1 MNCRINTTNTQTMND
16 ELTTN
21 PSDYI
26 NTSDICEQ
34 CGLIFNRPIFNM
46 KEVVICANE
55 EEKKYLGIKASELTL
70 IRIDSVAFRDR
81 RDIRKSLAL
90 FYGVLHAMR
99 ERFLYIIRS
108 RNHRIELYLGIS
120 QEGSPTNRTN
130 AMGVNDL
137 THSLLGVMP
146 GCQAEAQTSVS
157 ANKELMKDTLRGF
170 NYSYLMTGVPTCQV
184 ALEKRDQHQ
193 EEEKA
198 HTGIERLIDSMDGSD
213 FALTVLCEPLSD
225 EELGEFR
232 SRVGELHNLIK
243 PLARQ
248 QESQNFSV
256 AQGSST
262 GQTDTDSE
270 TIGTSNSTG
279 NSESNSST
287 DGTSSGENTSR
298 GVKEGNVLSR
308 GWKGLGRFIVG
319 GESVNI
325 TSSKQEGRSHSVTKQ
340 TGTTTTEGTNHSTTH
355 SVGTTNTESFTQ
367 TNSLGI
373 NRERTNMEMAT
384 LSSQL
389 EKLQKRLTDAVGEG
403 MWKTSIMFHANEENV
418 LKRAAFAAAS
428 IWSGADSAID
438 PIRCLRIEKGQEV
451 VRTQAQLMDLNFTI
465 GAQSNEPEPPPDD
478 QSNELA
484 PPPDA
489 QSNEPAPPPDDQSN
503 ELALPPDDQSNEP
516 VHPLGRAYSN
526 LYTCLTHKE
535 LAHIAD
541 LPHWDLPGVTVQ
553 PLVEYARCSPENT
566 EDESIELGGLI
577 DRTTI
582 DYKDEASMLQRIR
595 LSYDQLNK
603 HCFVSGVT
611 GSGKS
616 TTMRRLLRE
625 VANHHQKPIPFMVIE
640 PAKTEYRELR
650 DEIDD
655 LVVYSLGRR
664 NCDFALNP
672 FSFGEG
678 TSLFSH
684 LDFLKSAFNALL
696 GSYSSMPFILETIL
710 CKCYEAKGWDLSTG
724 ENKRY
729 AQMHHIPSR
738 AGRRQFR
745 ESLMP
750 KISDMEAQVDDVLTD
765 FFGEDKSDYRISL
778 RGALKARLNSL
789 TMSMKGKLLNS
800 EEKIPFEDLM
810 EKKVVFEL
818 EAFADNDEKAF
829 IMSLLLG
836 RIYQIRQAEYQ
847 RAMESGDKLP
857 HGLRHIVVLEEA
869 HRLLAKSEGKGELQA
884 NPRAKAVETFSD
896 MLAEV
901 RSYGQGLIIVD
912 QIPSKLTPEV
922 MKNTEVKIVHRLLAK
937 DDREVV
943 GATMNLQKDQIE
955 DLARHKTGEATM
967 YFGNLLNALHVKI
980 KK

>member
-1 MNCRINTTNTQTMND
+1 MNCRINTTNTQTMDD
-16 ELTTN
+16 ELTIN
-21 PSDYI
+21 PSDNI
-26 NTSDICEQ
+26 NASDICEQ

-55 EEKKYLGIKASELTL
+55 EEKKHLGIKASELTL

-213 FALTVLCEPLSD
+213 FALSVLCEPLSD

-248 QESQNFSV
+248 QESQNISV
-256 AQGSST
+256 AQGSSNGET
-262 GQTDTDSE
+262 NTDSN
-270 TIGTSNSTG
+270 TSGTSKTKG
-279 NSESNSST
+279 KAKNSSIT
-287 DGTSSGENTSR
+287 DGVSTNDGISR
-298 GVKEGNVLSR
+298 GVKEGGALTR
-308 GWKGLGRFIVG
+308 IKKGWNSFWNG

-325 TSSKQEGRSHSVTKQ
+325 TSSKQEGRNHSETKQ
-340 TGTTTTEGTNHSTTH
+340 TGTTTNKGTNHSTTH
-355 SVGTTNTESFTQ
+355 SVGTTKTESFTQ

-438 PIRCLRIEKGQEV
+438 PIRCLRIEKRQEV

-465 GAQSNEPEPPPDD
+465 DD
-478 QSNELA
+478 QSNKQV
-484 PPPDA
+484 PPPDG
-489 QSNEPAPPPDDQSN
+489 
-503 ELALPPDDQSNEP
+503 QSNEP

-724 ENKRY
+724 ENK
-729 AQMHHIPSR
+729 QLTKMHHIPSR